1 MTTSMAEIHGECDAR
16 FSAVR
21 ETFAEN
27 FARFG
32 DVGAAVAVTIDGK
45 PVIDLWGG
53 ITDKESKKPR
63 ERDTLV
69 TVYSTTKGMTA
80 ICAHRLV
87 EQDRLDL
94 NAPASKYWPE
104 FAQAG
109 KAEVPVH
116 MLLSHRAGLP
126 TVSEKLP
133 DGAVFDWD
141 AMTGTLARQQPFW
154 EPGTRHGYHGL
165 TYGWLVGEVVRRISG
180 KSLGAFFRDEVA
192 TPLGLDF
199 HIGLDPQHDRRVAT
213 MYSPI
218 MSPEAAR
225 RMEERQAEVV
235 KAMSPGLAQARGN
248 ISIQGAHNS
257 EEWRR
262 SEIPAAN
269 GHSDARSLARVYGAL
284 SGNGELDRVH
294 VLSIDSIERATV
306 EQAIGQD
313 TMLPNKTRFGLGFW
327 LCLDG
332 NMGPNDRSFGH
343 PGAGG
348 SIGFADP
355 GLGIG
360 FGYVMNQMK
369 AGLTESET
377 TGRRLI
383 EALYG
388 SL

>member
-1 MTTSMAEIHGECDAR
+1 MATSTAEVHGEYDAR

-21 ETFAEN
+21 ETFEEN
-27 FARFG
+27 FASYG

-45 PVIDLWGG
+45 PVVDLWGG
-53 ITDKESKKPR
+53 VSDRDTGKPW
-63 ERDTLV
+63 EKDTLV

-87 EQDRLDL
+87 EQGLLDL
-94 NAPASKYWPE
+94 NAPAATYWPE

-109 KAEVPVH
+109 KSEVPVH
-116 MLLSHRAGLP
+116 MLLSHRVGLP
-126 TVSEKLP
+126 AVAEKLP
-133 DGAVFDWD
+133 DGAVFDWET
-141 AMTGTLARQQPFW
+141 MTCALERQRPFW
-154 EPGTRHGYHGL
+154 EPGTRHGYHAL
-165 TYGWLVGEVVRRISG
+165 TYGWLVGEIARRVSG
-180 KSLGAFFRDEVA
+180 KNLGTFFRDEVA
-192 TPLGLDF
+192 VPLGLDF
-199 HIGLDPQHDRRVAT
+199 HIGLDPCHDARVAT
-213 MYSPI
+213 MYPAVV
-218 MSPEAAR
+218 SPEIAQQ
-225 RMEERQAEVV
+225 MEQRQAEVA
-235 KAMSPGLAQARGN
+235 KAMPPELADARAN

-257 EEWRR
+257 WEWRR
-262 SEIPAAN
+262 AEIPAAN

-284 SGNGELDRVH
+284 SLGGGLDGVH
-294 VLSIDSIERATV
+294 VLNPESIQRATV

-332 NMGPNDRSFGH
+332 NMGPNDSSFGH

-355 GLGIG
+355 EARIG

-369 AGLTESET
+369 SGVVESDST
-377 TGRRLI
+377 ARRLI
-383 EALYG
+383 DALYR